1 MQSPVFIENQISSIE
16 ERWLDAL
23 WDQCRSHFQAVHLP
37 SHDHFHHY
45 RVWFY
50 AKKLILTLSGRGINF
65 THQLI
70 EEIIFA
76 VLFHDV
82 GMSVTRDENHGK
94 VSADLFRDFISERS
108 DQTESNHDEIYKAI
122 AHHDQKNY
130 VNVPFKK
137 AFATNNILST
147 VLNISDDLDAFGY
160 IGVYRYLEIY
170 LLRNMEPEL
179 LAGKVLPNLK
189 RRFSNIS
196 FTLGKIASFVNIHQ
210 VRYQHTLDFFNDLN
224 TTGYIPD
231 GPLTGPA
238 GIVKMIR
245 EHVIAN
251 KGNMNNLIES
261 KDIAKNDEYIRN
273 FLHQYQFEE
282 DNFKTIYPGF

>member
-1 MQSPVFIENQISSIE
+1 MQAPEFIETQISSIE
-16 ERWLDAL
+16 ERWLNEL
-23 WDQCRSHFQAVHLP
+23 WEECQSHFQSTHLP

-82 GMSVTRDENHGK
+82 GMSVTRDENHGI
-94 VSADLFRDFISERS
+94 VSADLFRNFISERT
-108 DQTESNHDEIYKAI
+108 DQTEANRDEIYKAI
-122 AHHDQKNY
+122 TDHDRKNY
-130 VNVPFKK
+130 DNVPFEK
-137 AFATNNILST
+137 AFATNNILSS

-170 LLRNMEPEL
+170 LLRNIEPDH

-196 FTLGKIASFVNIHQ
+196 FTLGEIASFVNIHQ

-231 GPLTGPA
+231 GPLKGPD
-238 GIVKMIR
+238 GIVRLIR
-245 EHVIAN
+245 EHVIE
-251 KGNMNNLIES
+251 NNGSLNSLIES
-261 KDIAKNDEYIRN
+261 KDIFNNDEYIRN
-273 FLHQYQFEE
+273 FLHQYTCEE
-282 DNFKTIYPGF
+282 NDFKTIYPGL